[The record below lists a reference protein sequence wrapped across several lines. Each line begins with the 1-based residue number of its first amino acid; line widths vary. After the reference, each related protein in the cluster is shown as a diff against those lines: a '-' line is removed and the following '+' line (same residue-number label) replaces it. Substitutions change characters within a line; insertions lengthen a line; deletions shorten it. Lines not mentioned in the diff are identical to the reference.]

1 LAIALL
7 RSPTS
12 SKYLFLLFMDQRLA
26 ERDQAEVE
34 RSAEEAR
41 KLVIPPLDRAQ
52 VQRYIDPPADSPY
65 PLEYAFH
72 LLGNIRG
79 KTVLDF
85 GCGSGENLLP
95 LVERGARAIGMDI
108 SPELIALAR
117 QRLTNAGLNA
127 TVEVG
132 SAYATGLPDASVD
145 VILSISLIHHLD
157 IPQMLQE
164 MLRILTKNGVVIIKE
179 PVRFSAGY
187 ARVRR
192 MLPAQEDI
200 SEYEHP
206 LTREE
211 LAAVCK
217 PFRSEGL
224 RYFRLPLV
232 PLLMRVMPQAPLWKT
247 DRWVLRQFPWLEQYS
262 TSVVVRLQR

>member
-1 LAIALL
+1 
-7 RSPTS
+7 
-12 SKYLFLLFMDQRLA
+12 MDPRLS

-52 VQRYIDPPADSPY
+52 VLRYLNPPADSPF

-72 LLGNIRG
+72 LLGDVRG

-108 SPELIALAR
+108 SPELVAVAR
-117 QRLTNAGLNA
+117 QRLANAGMNA

-132 SAYATGLPDASVD
+132 SAYATGLPDASAD
-145 VILSISLIHHLD
+145 VIFSISLIHHLD
-157 IPQMLQE
+157 IPQMLAE
-164 MLRILTKNGVVIIKE
+164 MFRILTKNGVVIIKE
-179 PVRFSAGY
+179 PIRFSQSY
-187 ARVRR
+187 ARLRK

-200 SEYEHP
+200 SDYEHP

-211 LAAVCK
+211 LAAVCQ
-217 PFRSEGL
+217 PFRADGL
-224 RYFRLPLV
+224 RYFRLPFV
-232 PLLMRVMPQAPLWKT
+232 PLLMRVAPQAALWKT
-247 DRWVLRQFPWLEQYS
+247 DRWVLRKFPWLERYA
-262 TSVVVRLQR
+262 TAVVVRLQR